1 MAKKNNNKKAT
12 GDKSVKK
19 VESPVEK
26 TVETKASEVKTQEEK
41 KPVEKKP
48 VEVAAATPKIIPAPK
63 KDEITLDVVTA
74 KMLGKDSSRLS
85 PDARVQLAALTDSR
99 LQRGLIPENL
109 AESLNYM
116 VNMSIC
122 FESIRA
128 YAQINAEGKEMGL
141 LMQNDTA
148 KKYAEELFSTF
159 GISTKLLPSGT
170 DGQTKIKFDE
180 VPEEIEVTA
189 KKEVKLAQQT
199 TVPDISADMTEEEKL
214 ANITAALARKNTKAD
229 GMQAM
234 AVNFIDGLNR
244 VKKAYKISDT
254 KEAMKCMLQKFTV
267 FAPDPKK
274 GGNTLVKSKSSLLL
288 SCYMSMIS
296 GSFIANNELFTIFT
310 TLRKNHFPEN
320 VLSDEELYYL
330 ITLFVSRSSEV
341 ESQENNRTFSSS
353 FYGRFY
359 DIHIAKHDVFIEKMA
374 EIFAKP
380 NEELNNA
387 VDIYLDETFKVD
399 IQPLKL
405 KTTLAANLGIDL
417 TGGDAVEAIITKMK
431 SIATAFKYPVERF
444 YVEDTPVEATDA
456 PVEEVKTEETQKDE
470 PAKEEPA
477 NETK

>member
-1 MAKKNNNKKAT
+1 
-12 GDKSVKK
+12 
-19 VESPVEK
+19 
-26 TVETKASEVKTQEEK
+26 
-41 KPVEKKP
+41 
-48 VEVAAATPKIIPAPK
+48 
-63 KDEITLDVVTA
+63 
-74 KMLGKDSSRLS
+74 
-85 PDARVQLAALTDSR
+85 
-99 LQRGLIPENL
+99 
-109 AESLNYM
+109 
-116 VNMSIC
+116 
-122 FESIRA
+122 
-128 YAQINAEGKEMGL
+128 
-141 LMQNDTA
+141 MQNDTA
-148 KKYAEELFSTF
+148 KKYAEELFSMF

-189 KKEVKLAQQT
+189 KKEVELAKQT
-199 TVPDISADMTEEEKL
+199 IIPDISADMTEEEKL
-214 ANITAALARKNTKAD
+214 ANITSALARKNTKAD

-274 GGNTLVKSKSSLLL
+274 GGNTLTKSKSSLLL

-320 VLSDEELYYL
+320 VLSDEELSYL

-359 DIHIAKHDVFIEKMA
+359 DIHIAKHDVFIEKIA

-380 NEELNNA
+380 NEELNKA

-417 TGGDAVEAIITKMK
+417 TGGDAVEALITKMK

-444 YVEDTPVEATDA
+444 YVEDTPVEVTEA
-456 PVEEVKTEETQKDE
+456 PVEEIKTEETQKDE